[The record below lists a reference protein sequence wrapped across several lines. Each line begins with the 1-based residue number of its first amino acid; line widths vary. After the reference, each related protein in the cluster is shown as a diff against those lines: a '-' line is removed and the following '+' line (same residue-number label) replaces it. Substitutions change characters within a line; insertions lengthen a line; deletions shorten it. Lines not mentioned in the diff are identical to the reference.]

1 MSNLFQIWSGK
12 ETARSKS
19 AQLMVFACPT
29 ADSGLSEEKF
39 FSQACKQPSVGIS
52 TVGQTRRHEAAPGKI
67 EEFGSWF
74 QHTCDIRDGVILK
87 VVGNRMVSSYGQ
99 RQDGRAA
106 LYLEAREEA
115 ALRKIVF
122 QTTHDDIM
130 QFTQMTIQG
139 RFDLLTPEMLE
150 TTTLPP
156 LTPYQ
161 RADLSEVRV
170 NRVFTITVED
180 PERSPRPIIHTR
192 QVENADGAMVR
203 IKVRKRQR
211 RIEL

>member
-1 MSNLFQIWSGK
+1 MRGK
-12 ETARSKS
+12 T
-19 AQLMVFACPT
+19 AQLMIFACPT
-29 ADSGLSEEKF
+29 ADSGLDKEVFITEAMKRSRT
-39 FSQACKQPSVGIS
+39 GI
-52 TVGQTRRHEAAPGKI
+52 TRVGQTRSHEAAPGKI
-67 EEFGSWF
+67 EEFGRWF
-74 QHTCDIRDGVILK
+74 EQTADIRDGVILK
-87 VVGNRMVSSYGQ
+87 VVGQRMVSAYGQ

-106 LYLEAREEA
+106 MYLEAREGA

-150 TTTLPP
+150 QTTLPP
-156 LTPYQ
+156 LSPYQ

-170 NRVFTITVED
+170 NRVFTLTEEE
-180 PERSPRPIIHTR
+180 PERAPRPVIHTR
-192 QVENADGAMVR
+192 EVENADGVVVR
-203 IKVRKRQR
+203 VKVRKRQR